1 MYFRLITGY
10 ADKNSAVETVLKG
23 DRTFH
28 LVHAT
33 LDIQLREYTCA
44 AITIP
49 TLYIHRIKEA

>member
-1 MYFRLITGY
+1 MFRPSIVL
-10 ADKNSAVETVLKG
+10 VETILQG

-28 LVHAT
+28 PVHAT

-49 TLYIHRIKEA
+49 T